1 MCLSTLDDDLQLQ
14 ADRAF
19 QWDLDFLLV
28 SMSRQGVS
36 DFSSMSG
43 VPGGSNITK
52 VLSSTD
58 LDEMVSEKIQK
69 AFDNSSAD
77 LLGRLDK
84 HIGERMTPQAVELRR
99 LRQDLDKPYKFRR
112 KGNEEQYDVNRKALS
127 KLDDAT
133 ESLAFLTDKPLGSL
147 FTEADVGSVGAINSS
162 IYEGKD
168 ILQHRQKLIK
178 LADKSE
184 VGWKLVDEYESHEL
198 ADDSDDE
205 KRILKAENRAARKI
219 RDISSR
225 SRRGFGYTYRGAYR
239 GRATWTPYSRSREY
253 RAQPPAETVTAG
265 SGASHNYTR
274 TSNGRP
280 GLCFTC
286 GRAGHW
292 RQDCPDLK
300 NGETSK
306 GEKLSM
312 PMVLNP
318 YYKLITGSCLISPVG
333 RLRSRYSEWEK
344 ITENNYILDIILNGY
359 KIPFITTPE
368 SVILDN
374 NLSARNDQ
382 SFVEKE
388 IQSLLRK
395 GSISVCDSIPKV
407 VNPLTVAYGRSN
419 KPRLVLDCRSLNS
432 HFFKYKFRMEDANCA
447 RQMFK
452 KGEFF
457 CTFDLRSAYH
467 HIDIFDSH
475 RTYLGFSQ
483 NTSSGRKYFVYNV
496 LPFGISTAG
505 YVFSKTLRELTK
517 NWRSQGHKV
526 ILYLDDGIIAAKKR
540 R

>member
-1 MCLSTLDDDLQLQ
+1 M
-14 ADRAF
+14 
-19 QWDLDFLLV
+19 
-28 SMSRQGVS
+28 
-36 DFSSMSG
+36 
-43 VPGGSNITK
+43 
-52 VLSSTD
+52 
-58 LDEMVSEKIQK
+58 
-69 AFDNSSAD
+69 
-77 LLGRLDK
+77 
-84 HIGERMTPQAVELRR
+84 
-99 LRQDLDKPYKFRR
+99 
-112 KGNEEQYDVNRKALS
+112 
-127 KLDDAT
+127 
-133 ESLAFLTDKPLGSL
+133 
-147 FTEADVGSVGAINSS
+147 
-162 IYEGKD
+162 
-168 ILQHRQKLIK
+168 
-178 LADKSE
+178 
-184 VGWKLVDEYESHEL
+184 
-198 ADDSDDE
+198 
-205 KRILKAENRAARKI
+205 
-219 RDISSR
+219 
-225 SRRGFGYTYRGAYR
+225 
-239 GRATWTPYSRSREY
+239 
-253 RAQPPAETVTAG
+253 
-265 SGASHNYTR
+265 SHNYTR

-300 NGETSK
+300 NGETAK

-318 YYKLITGSCLISPVG
+318 SKEASNGIFRVGANNFIRNKCLITGSCLISPVG

-382 SFVEKE
+382 IFVEKE

-432 HFFKYKFRMEDANCA
+432 HLFKYKFRMEDANCA

-452 KGEFF
+452 KGELF

-526 ILYLDDGIIAAKKR
+526 ILYLDDGIIAAKNEEECKKNSKTG
-540 R
+540 